1 LSTWLSGGVIDNAPN
16 NDDSTELRQLVD
28 DIGRRSFDARIGHRG
43 RPDHFDDALWRALQE
58 TGLDRLTSTPDLA
71 ATPADAA
78 VVLRGLARHAAA
90 VPIAETDLMACWLV
104 RKAGF
109 EAPPGPLTVA
119 IAQGAMSN
127 GTIAGTAAR
136 VPWAQQATAV
146 VLAVRTADA
155 LHVGIMH
162 EPEIEVSHNLA
173 GEPCGTVEFTISVD
187 QLIALP
193 MPIAAE
199 LSCRGA
205 WARCCQTI
213 GALDAAAELTVA
225 HTRERSQFGRPLSAF
240 QAVQHALATM
250 AGDIERARAVTTT
263 AVAAADEY
271 GFAASQTQHAVTVAK
286 VVLGQVVDPVTTIAH
301 QLHGAIGVT
310 AEHPLWLATLRAQ
323 AWIDE
328 FGSTT
333 EHAHRLG
340 AAGIAA
346 KALWDIVIQ

>member
-1 LSTWLSGGVIDNAPN
+1 LSTWLSGGVIDNAPT

-43 RPDHFDDALWRALQE
+43 RPDHFDDALWRALAE
-58 TGLDRLTSTPDLA
+58 TGLDRLTSTPDLE

-104 RKAGF
+104 GKAGF

-155 LHVGIMH
+155 VHVGIMH

-173 GEPCGTVEFTISVD
+173 GEPCGTVEFAISAD

-193 MPIAAE
+193 TPIADE

-213 GALDAAAELTVA
+213 GALDAAELTVA

-250 AGDIERARAVTTT
+250 AGDIERARAVTTV

-271 GFAASQTQHAVTVAK
+271 GFAAPQTRHAVTVAK

-340 AAGIAA
+340 AAGIATQ
-346 KALWDIVIQ
+346 ALWDIAIQ

>member
-1 LSTWLSGGVIDNAPN
+1 VSTWLSGGVIDNAPT
-16 NDDSTELRQLVD
+16 NDESTELRELVE
-28 DIGRRSFDARIGHRG
+28 DIGRRSFDARLGRRG
-43 RPDHFDDALWRALQE
+43 RPDHFDDALWRALDE
-58 TGLDRLTSTPDLA
+58 TGLDRLTSTPDLG

-104 RKAGF
+104 REAGF

-119 IAQGAMSN
+119 IARGATSD

-136 VPWAQQATAV
+136 VPWARQVAAV

-162 EPEIEVSHNLA
+162 QPQFEAGHNLA
-173 GEPCGTVEFTISVD
+173 GEPCGTVGFAISAD
-187 QLIALP
+187 ELIALP
-193 MPIAAE
+193 TPFADE

-205 WARCCQTI
+205 WARCCQTM

-250 AGDIERARAVTTT
+250 AGDIERARAVTTV

-271 GFAASQTQHAVTVAK
+271 GFGAPQTRHAVTVAK

-323 AWIDE
+323 AWIDD

-340 AAGIAA
+340 AAGIATQ
-346 KALWDIVIQ
+346 ALWDIAIQ

>member
-1 LSTWLSGGVIDNAPN
+1 LSTWLSGGVIDNAPA
-16 NDDSTELRQLVD
+16 NDASTELRQLVD
-28 DIGRRSFDARIGHRG
+28 EIGRRSFDARVGQRG
-43 RPDHFDDALWRALQE
+43 RPEKFDGALWRALEE
-58 TGLDRLTSTPDLA
+58 TGLDRLTSTPDLG

-78 VVLRGLARHAAA
+78 VVLRGLARHGAA
-90 VPIAETDLMACWLV
+90 VPIAETDLLACWLL
-104 RKAGF
+104 REAGL

-119 IAQGAMSN
+119 ITQGVISN
-127 GTIAGTAAR
+127 GAITGTAR
-136 VPWAQQATAV
+136 EVPWAQQSAAV
-146 VLAVRTADA
+146 VLALRTPDA
-155 LHVGIMH
+155 LHVGNLH
-162 EPEIEVSHNLA
+162 EPAIEAGQNLA
-173 GEPCGTVEFTISVD
+173 GEPCGTIEFAISVD
-187 QLIALP
+187 QLTALP
-193 MPIAAE
+193 ASVADE

-250 AGDIERARAVTTT
+250 AGDIERARAATTV

-271 GFAASQTQHAVTVAK
+271 GFAAAQTGQAVTVAK

-323 AWIDE
+323 AWICE

-333 EHAHRLG
+333 EHARRLG

-346 KALWDIVIQ
+346 QALWDITLL

>member
-136 VPWAQQATAV
+136 VPWAQQAAAV

-155 LHVGIMH
+155 LHVGILD
-162 EPEIEVSHNLA
+162 EPQIEVSHNLA
-173 GEPCGTVEFTISVD
+173 GEPCGTVEFAISVD

-250 AGDIERARAVTTT
+250 AGDIERARAVTTM

-346 KALWDIVIQ
+346 KTLWDIVIQ

>member
-1 LSTWLSGGVIDNAPN
+1 VSTWLSGGVIDNAPT

-28 DIGRRSFDARIGHRG
+28 DIGRRSFDARIGDRG
-43 RPDHFDDALWRALQE
+43 HPDHFDDALWRALAE
-58 TGLDRLTSTPDLA
+58 TGLDRLTSTPDFG

-78 VVLRGLARHAAA
+78 VVLRGLARHAGA
-90 VPIAETDLMACWLV
+90 VPIAETDLMACWLA
-104 RKAGF
+104 REAGF

-119 IAQGAMSN
+119 IARGAMSN

-136 VPWAQQATAV
+136 VPWAQQAAAV

-162 EPEIEVSHNLA
+162 EPEIEASHNLA
-173 GEPCGTVEFTISVD
+173 GEPGGTVEFAISAD

-193 MPIAAE
+193 TPIADE

-250 AGDIERARAVTTT
+250 AGDIERARAVTTM

-271 GFAASQTQHAVTVAK
+271 GFAAWQTQHAVTVAK

>member
-1 LSTWLSGGVIDNAPN
+1 MSTWLSGGVIDNAPN

-136 VPWAQQATAV
+136 VPWAQQAAAV

>member
-90 VPIAETDLMACWLV
+90 VPIAETDLTACWLV

-136 VPWAQQATAV
+136 VPWAQQAAAV

-340 AAGIAA
+340 AASIAA

>member
-136 VPWAQQATAV
+136 VPWAQQAAAV

>member
-1 LSTWLSGGVIDNAPN
+1 MSTWLSGGVIDNAPN

-136 VPWAQQATAV
+136 VPWAQQAAAV

-263 AVAAADEY
+263 AVAAVDEY
-271 GFAASQTQHAVTVAK
+271 GFGASQTQQAVTVAK

>member
-1 LSTWLSGGVIDNAPN
+1 MSTWLSGGVIDDAPI

-28 DIGRRSFDARIGHRG
+28 DIGRRSFNARIGARG
-43 RPDHFDDALWRALQE
+43 RPDYFDDALWRALQE
-58 TGLDRLTSTPDLA
+58 TGLDRLTGTPDLG

-90 VPIAETDLMACWLV
+90 VPIAETDLMACWLAYE
-104 RKAGF
+104 AGF
-109 EAPPGPLTVA
+109 EAPSGPLTVA
-119 IAQGAMSN
+119 IAQGAMSK
-127 GTIAGTAAR
+127 GTIVGTAAR
-136 VPWAQQATAV
+136 VPWAQQAAAV

-155 LHVGIMH
+155 LHVGIMR
-162 EPEIEVSHNLA
+162 ESEIEAGNNLA
-173 GEPCGTVEFTISVD
+173 GEPCGTVGFAISPD
-187 QLIALP
+187 ELIALP
-193 MPIAAE
+193 TSIADE

-213 GALDAAAELTVA
+213 GALDAAAELTLA

-250 AGDIERARAVTTT
+250 AGDIERARAVTTV

-271 GFAASQTQHAVTVAK
+271 GFASAQTRHAVTVAK

-323 AWIDE
+323 AWIDD

-346 KALWDIVIQ
+346 QALWDNVIQ

>member
-1 LSTWLSGGVIDNAPN
+1 MSTWLSGGVIDNAPN

-136 VPWAQQATAV
+136 VPWAQQAAAV

-310 AEHPLWLATLRAQ
+310 AEHSLWLATLRAQ

>member
-1 LSTWLSGGVIDNAPN
+1 LSTWLSGGVIDNAPS

-28 DIGRRSFDARIGHRG
+28 EIGRRSFDARIGHRG
-43 RPDHFDDALWRALQE
+43 RPDHFDGDLWRALEE
-58 TGLDRLTSTPDLA
+58 TGLDRLTSTPELE

-90 VPIAETDLMACWLV
+90 VPIAETDLMACWLA

-109 EAPPGPLTVA
+109 EPPPGPLTVA
-119 IAQGAMSN
+119 IAQGAISN
-127 GTIAGTAAR
+127 HTIAGTAAL
-136 VPWAQQATAV
+136 VPWAQVAAAV
-146 VLAVRTADA
+146 VLAVCAADA

-162 EPEIEVSHNLA
+162 EPEIEAGHNLA
-173 GEPCGTVEFTISVD
+173 GEPCGTIEFVISAD

-193 MPIAAE
+193 RPTADE

-205 WARCCQTI
+205 WARCCQTT

-250 AGDIERARAVTTT
+250 AGDIERARAVTTL

-271 GFAASQTQHAVTVAK
+271 GFAAPQTRHAVTVAK

-340 AAGIAA
+340 AAGIATQ
-346 KALWDIVIQ
+346 ALWDIAIQ

>member
-1 LSTWLSGGVIDNAPN
+1 MSTWLSGGVIDNAPN

-28 DIGRRSFDARIGHRG
+28 DIGRRSFDARIGHRS

-136 VPWAQQATAV
+136 VPWAQQAAAV